1 MSTGN
6 RPLSPHLQVYRWQI
20 TMVLSIA
27 HRITGCALGVG
38 ALVLAYWLSSALYGP
53 ESFATAQ
60 VILGSPIGILCL
72 IGWTFCFWFHFCN
85 GLRHLAWDTGWGF
98 EIPKLYATGWTVIVA
113 AVVLTAATW
122 LIALS

>member
-38 ALVLAYWLSSALYGP
+38 ALVLVYWLSSALYGP

-60 VILGSPIGILCL
+60 AILASPIGIL
-72 IGWTFCFWFHFCN
+72 W
-85 GLRHLAWDTGWGF
+85 LRHLAWDTGWGF

-113 AVVLTAATW
+113 SVVLTVATW
-122 LIALS
+122 LVALA